1 MTVDDTL
8 VQRPLYGG
16 AAHLAFPHRFADISD
31 FRPVP
36 DHQEVRSLR
45 FSWEKT
51 ARDLQ
56 LEASSWDPLP
66 MQ

>member
-16 AAHLAFPHRFADISD
+16 AAQLAFPQRFADISD

-36 DHQEVRSLR
+36 DHQEAS
-45 FSWEKT
+45 
-51 ARDLQ
+51 AMHMAAQLQ
-56 LEASSWDPLP
+56 LGAVHRPAAFVP
-66 MQ
+66 